1 MNLRT
6 YTGHTPSNV
15 SRDAKYTVTANGE
28 IRLEYRLDSRTKELL
43 STTRHPTLVDMV
55 NAVKLEINRTP
66 GGVFYINEF
75 GDVLVPDNAGG
86 SVWAG
91 YYDRTL
97 KFDFDGS
104 VISPKAPPDLN
115 PGDRWPG
122 PHPGVRYVL
131 RAGGRDVKYEL
142 RSGTR
147 ITEIRL
153 SDEVGD
159 QAANAT
165 AARIRAVKGS
175 SGGRFYINERC
186 ELFAPV

>member
-1 MNLRT
+1 M
-6 YTGHTPSNV
+6 
-15 SRDAKYTVTANGE
+15 
-28 IRLEYRLDSRTKELL
+28 
-43 STTRHPTLVDMV
+43 
-55 NAVKLEINRTP
+55 
-66 GGVFYINEF
+66 
-75 GDVLVPDNAGG
+75 
-86 SVWAG
+86 
-91 YYDRTL
+91 
-97 KFDFDGS
+97 
-104 VISPKAPPDLN
+104 
-115 PGDRWPG
+115 
-122 PHPGVRYVL
+122 RYVL

-186 ELFAPV
+186 ELFAPVSTNDYAHFVYIGHLEDSPWFDPPSGYERP